1 MAIVYLIRGVPGSG
15 KSTLA
20 AKLSAGTPGARH
32 YEADMYFELAGYYK
46 FVPEHLPRAHAWC
59 FDKFTQAV
67 RRNEPVIVSNTF
79 TQLWEI
85 KNYIDFGLDYDAKV
99 IVVHCTGNWDNIHG
113 VPSDKVSQMR
123 NRFAS
128 NDVIASHYKQE
139 VEAGK
144 LVLKT
149 YSGS

>member
-1 MAIVYLIRGVPGSG
+1 MSIVYLVRGVPGSG

-20 AKLSAGTPGARH
+20 AKLAAGTPGARH
-32 YEADMYFELAGYYK
+32 YEADMYFEQSGDYK
-46 FVPEHLPRAHAWC
+46 FDPAKLPSAHAWC

-67 RRNEPVIVSNTF
+67 RQKEPVIVSNTF

-85 KNYIDFGLDYDAKV
+85 KNYLDFGLDYDAKIV
-99 IVVHCTGNWDNIHG
+99 VVHCTGHWDNVHG
-113 VPSDKVSQMR
+113 VPNEKVAQMR
-123 NRFAS
+123 NRFMDNS
-128 NDVIASHYKQE
+128 MIAARYPDE
-139 VEAGK
+139 IEAGQ

>member
-1 MAIVYLIRGVPGSG
+1 MSIVYLLRGVPGSG

-20 AKLSAGTPGARH
+20 AKLAASTPGARH
-32 YEADMYFELAGYYK
+32 YEADMYFEQAGYYK

-67 RRNEPVIVSNTF
+67 RRNEPVIISNTF
-79 TQLWEI
+79 TQLWEM

-99 IVVHCTGNWDNIHG
+99 VVVHCTGNWDNVHG
-113 VPSDKVSQMR
+113 VPNEKVDQMR
-123 NRFAS
+123 NRFMDNS
-128 NDVIASHYKQE
+128 TIAARYPDE
-139 VEAGK
+139 INAGQ